1 MVDARGAIDAKPPE
15 YSGLLSLPQG
25 FGQMLRYP
33 YGMQTSNTTTGLSSS
48 RMPGTNGGVTNEHS
62 RTTTA
67 QDAYVRARARPVFCR
82 RRRYDGGPCIGYAN
96 TAFGFEANAAW
107 PWVTGAFLL
116 LASLVIVALHQYWRG
131 AAAITVSVV
140 GWVLALRAAFLMA
153 FPHAFMAA
161 ANAAIG
167 VGALWVSVDI
177 FIGFVGLYLT
187 YVGWGPV
194 PSQTVAQAET
204 STADLPRAA

>member
-1 MVDARGAIDAKPPE
+1 MSTLELQQLRTRMFARVLGPFFLVVAATTVARASDMRT
-15 YSGLLSLPQG
+15 LLS
-25 FGQMLRYP
+25 
-33 YGMQTSNTTTGLSSS
+33 
-48 RMPGTNGGVTNEHS
+48 
-62 RTTTA
+62 
-67 QDAYVRARARPVFCR
+67 D
-82 RRRYDGGPCIGYAN
+82 
-96 TAFGFEANAAW
+96 FEANAAW

-140 GWVLALRAAFLMA
+140 GWVLALRALFLMA

-167 VGALWVSVDI
+167 MTALWVSVDI
-177 FIGFVGLYLT
+177 FIGLVGLYLT

-194 PSQTVAQAET
+194 PSQPLAQAET